1 MEINPVRQIHRS
13 LILASL
19 VFITACNGGE
29 SSDVPLPN
37 TAPAGESAQNIANE
51 YCDNP
56 LFPVKS
62 NASWTYSSKGGP
74 NGDFSYTDTIT
85 EIHSGGFVLAS
96 QFPALTLTQE
106 WLCTPEGY
114 IAQQLGGGTTASVS
128 MQNMITDFKTLQV
141 SGLSLPRVI
150 TPGMQWQYILTMKGT
165 VAMPG
170 EQTQSPGSFSLD
182 MQEVGSE
189 SITIPAGTFQAT
201 KIQAAFNANI
211 DVDFQGSLVRY
222 TINGSSI
229 LWYAP
234 GVGFIKSIEN
244 IDFSGTTFTSTT
256 ELQSYII
263 P

>member
-1 MEINPVRQIHRS
+1 MRQMHRS

-19 VFITACNGGE
+19 VFITACNGSNE
-29 SSDVPLPN
+29 SSVVPIP
-37 TAPAGESAQNIANE
+37 TIMPANKSSQNAANE

-56 LFPVKS
+56 LFPIKN
-62 NASWTYSSKGGP
+62 NASWTYSSRGGP

-85 EIHSGGFVLAS
+85 EIHPEGFVLTS
-96 QFPALTLTQE
+96 QFPTLTLTQE

-114 IAQQLGGGTTASVS
+114 IARQLGGGTTASVS

-150 TPGMQWQYILTMKGT
+150 IPGMQWQYILTMQGS

-170 EQTQSPGSFSLD
+170 EQTQSPGTFSLD

-189 SITIPAGTFQAT
+189 PIIIPAGTFQAT

-222 TINGSSI
+222 TINGSSV

-234 GVGFIKSIEN
+234 GIGFVKSIEN

-256 ELQSYII
+256 ELQSYKI